1 MLPFCCVG
9 HAGMETA
16 VLPQTMNMIMSRTN
30 VLAQTGT
37 LILWFIAGD
46 AACVVN
52 YINKS
57 LSNWWCH
64 CRRQRQGQ
72 QGKCTATL
80 NGGQSRVLTFN
91 TNMYPSSIA
100 NRPTYTDHPHLVS
113 HSELPIYLTWQAPD
127 RCIKLTAKLTARRG
141 QCNNV
146 GTDRSIVK

>member
-1 MLPFCCVG
+1 MLLFCCVG

-16 VLPQTMNMIMSRTN
+16 VLPQTMNTIMSRTN
-30 VLAQTGT
+30 VLAQTGR

-80 NGGQSRVLTFN
+80 NEGQSRVLTFN

-100 NRPTYTDHPHLVS
+100 NRPTYTDHILWVTLSCLYIWRDRHQTDALS
-113 HSELPIYLTWQAPD
+113 LPLSLPLDAASVIMLG
-127 RCIKLTAKLTARRG
+127 RIGL
-141 QCNNV
+141 
-146 GTDRSIVK
+146 